1 MAPRTQPA
9 VARAAEGPEARGAGV
24 GQLRLPAL
32 PRALPSLELK
42 APRLGEEAAQAY
54 PRSGD
59 PAGRGGL
66 RWAVPPPPP
75 AAHLQ
80 PARTAAPGRPSRG
93 RLVTPASA

>member
-24 GQLRLPAL
+24 AQLRLPAL
-32 PRALPSLELK
+32 PRAPPSPELK
-42 APRLGEEAAQAY
+42 APRLGEEAAQAS

-66 RWAVPPPPP
+66 GGLCRHLHPP
-75 AAHLQ
+75 
-80 PARTAAPGRPSRG
+80 RTCSRRGPQRPGAQAEG
-93 RLVTPASA
+93 AS